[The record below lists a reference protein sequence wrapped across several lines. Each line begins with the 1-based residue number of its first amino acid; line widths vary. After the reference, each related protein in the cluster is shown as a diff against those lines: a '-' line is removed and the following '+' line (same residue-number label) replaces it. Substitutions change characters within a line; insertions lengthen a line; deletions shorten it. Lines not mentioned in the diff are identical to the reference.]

1 MIKVVCHCGHV
12 QNLAD
17 RMGGKFTRCPSCQG
31 SVSVPDAPPVADDYE
46 EPVDNSAL
54 NLDSR
59 FMKSPVKKLPAAAPG
74 VAVNGRP
81 AAPPKIACPSCN
93 AEYAMDVLFCP
104 KCAVIL
110 ATGEPVAGL
119 VPGGSSAP
127 RARRANEFH
136 WQKWLAIAVVLTIL
150 AVVAAMVFRSR

>member
-17 RMGGKFTRCPSCQG
+17 RLGGKFTRCPSCQG
-31 SVSVPDAPPVADDYE
+31 TVSVPDAPPEADDYE
-46 EPVDNSAL
+46 APRDMSPL
-54 NLDSR
+54 DMDSR
-59 FMKSPVKKLPAAAPG
+59 FMKSPAKKLPAAAPG
-74 VAVNGRP
+74 VDVKGRT
-81 AAPPKIACPSCN
+81 AAPPMIACPSCS
-93 AEYAMDVLFCP
+93 AQYATDILFCP

-127 RARRANEFH
+127 RARRANQFH
-136 WQKWLAIAVVLTIL
+136 WQKWLVIAVVLTIL
-150 AVVAAMVFRSR
+150 AIVAAMVFRSR